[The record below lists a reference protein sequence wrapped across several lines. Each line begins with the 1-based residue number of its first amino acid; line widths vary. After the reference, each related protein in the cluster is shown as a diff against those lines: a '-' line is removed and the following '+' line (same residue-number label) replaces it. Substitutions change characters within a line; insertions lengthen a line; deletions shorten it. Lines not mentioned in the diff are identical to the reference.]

1 MPVTCH
7 QKWQDAIFL
16 MRDFLTAFAELHF
29 KGKSCLLQLGMIQNT
44 PYLEQ
49 NLLLLNLVS
58 FSLVTNL
65 PSHLEVTE
73 VVSEINTSL
82 KRHHPLVSK
91 KISNYKQL
99 FK

>member
-1 MPVTCH
+1 MPSTTRNDTKH
-7 QKWQDAIFL
+7 TILRAKFTI
-16 MRDFLTAFAELHF
+16 
-29 KGKSCLLQLGMIQNT
+29 
-44 PYLEQ
+44 
-49 NLLLLNLVS
+49 LLLLNLVS